1 MRLDQRRDPCGGRNG
16 RHGARQDGGRCQ
28 GPQVTVP
35 AEQLSVDHRRRDALG
50 VTAPR
55 IIRRP
60 GDDNE
65 HDMEELT

>member
-1 MRLDQRRDPCGGRNG
+1 M
-16 RHGARQDGGRCQ
+16 
-28 GPQVTVP
+28 TVP